1 MWYTL
6 FEDAA
11 FRWTIALVVG
21 LPTSFLILG
30 ELIGRLRQRGN
41 PLAGTLTAVR
51 NLLLPALA
59 TFLMVVHVAGCDR
72 GTMLVRL
79 LQTLMLLFLLHVVL
93 SLLKVLLFAGAAQGS
108 WQARMPKLVRD
119 LLQVGLILVGGGLV
133 ASTVWKIDLGSVIA
147 ALGVGS
153 IVLGLAL
160 QEPLGN
166 LFSGLMLTF
175 ERPFEVGDWIS
186 VGDKSGQVVEVNWR
200 AVHIVTGA
208 KELLIIPNSSLAKNN
223 FSNYSRPTPLLAES
237 IELSFAGIDPP
248 NRVKQVILEA
258 ARHTPGVL
266 IEPPPTVRTARYD
279 GSNIIYKAS
288 FHVAAYEHL
297 GSIRDELLTRLWYVT
312 RRAGLGVAYP
322 TQKSI
327 NVTKD
332 DHAALGHSALPDDV
346 LKPFRQFGLTEVD
359 EVARRLDY
367 GALKRY
373 AAGER
378 IMEEGAAF
386 AGLYLIIT
394 GEAVVTI
401 RDASGQEQTIARLQR
416 GDYCGEKSLLS
427 CQTSEVSVT
436 ATMDLEALVLDSDQ
450 LHTLLEQNPRLAR
463 EIGQVMESRR
473 RAIQHIRGGRGLSI
487 AA

>member
-1 MWYTL
+1 MLHTL
-6 FEDAA
+6 FEDVA
-11 FRWTIALVVG
+11 FRWTIALVIG
-21 LPTSFLILG
+21 LPTGFLILG

-51 NLLLPALA
+51 NLLLPAVA
-59 TFLMVVHVAGCDR
+59 TFLLVVHVAGCDR
-72 GTMLVRL
+72 GSMLVRL
-79 LQTLMLLFLLHVVL
+79 LQTLMLLVVLHVVL
-93 SLLKVLLFAGAAQGS
+93 SLFKLLLFAGAARGS
-108 WQARMPKLVRD
+108 WQARTPKLVRD
-119 LLQVGLILVGGGLV
+119 LLQVGLILVGGGAV
-133 ASTVWKIDLGSVIA
+133 ASTVWKVDLGSVIA

-223 FSNYSRPTPLLAES
+223 FSNYSRPTPLLSES
-237 IELSFAGIDPP
+237 IELSFSGIDPP

-258 ARHTPGVL
+258 ARSTPGVL
-266 IEPPPTVRTARYD
+266 ADPPPSVRTARYD
-279 GSNIIYKAS
+279 GSNIIYKTS
-288 FHVAAYEHL
+288 FHVAGYETL
-297 GSIRDELLTRLWYVT
+297 GGIRDELLTRLWYVT

-332 DHAALGHSALPDDV
+332 EHDAVDTTTLPQEV

-359 EVARRLDY
+359 EVARGLDQ
-367 GALKRY
+367 GSLKRY

-378 IMEEGAAF
+378 IMTEGTAF
-386 AGLYLIIT
+386 AGLYLIVS
-394 GEAVVTI
+394 GEAVVSV
-401 RDASGQEQTIARLQR
+401 RDAVGAEQTIARLQR

-436 ATMDLEALVLDSDQ
+436 ATTDLEAVVLNSDQ

-463 EIGQVMESRR
+463 EIGQVMEARR
-473 RAIQHIRGGRGLSI
+473 RAIQHVRGARALSI